1 MTISRRLLASSA
13 ALLALT
19 GCGFHLRGSF
29 SLPFKTLYLDME
41 ENSPFRARLAR
52 LLTSGSSV
60 KLVDSASEA
69 EAILKI
75 VSVSQ
80 SRDVLSYNTKGDA
93 AEYELKLAI
102 RFKLAAPDGREY
114 FPESVVNA
122 ARSVSY
128 SDDEY
133 LSRQNSEALVYQE
146 MHSDAANQIL
156 RRVEA
161 AKPLPPK
168 AAQ

>member
-1 MTISRRLLASSA
+1 MTISRRQLLGSA
-13 ALLALT
+13 ALLSLT

-29 SLPFKTLYLDME
+29 SLPFKTLYVDMD
-41 ENSPFRARLAR
+41 ENSPFRARLVR

-60 KLVDSASEA
+60 KLTDSATDA
-69 EAILKI
+69 EAILK
-75 VSVSQ
+75 VTSVSQ

-93 AEYELKLAI
+93 AEYELKLAV
-102 RFKLAAPDGREY
+102 RFKLTAPDGREY

-156 RRVEA
+156 RRIEA

-168 AAQ
+168 AAE